1 MRKQLGFTAIE
12 LITAIIVLL
21 AAGTIF
27 WIQKNEVTVANR
39 DTLRKTSINAIY
51 YNLEELVYPQLKGY
65 PVKLNTDML
74 KAMDAALLKDPNGVE
89 INQAGSNYRYEPSSC
104 DGDVCQHYVLRASQ
118 FAFVDRLHT
127 KIGK

>member
-65 PVKLNTDML
+65 PAKLNTDML
-74 KAMDAALLKDPNGVE
+74 KAMDAALFKDPNGVE

-104 DGDVCQHYVLRASQ
+104 DGDVCQHYVLRADLEKEADFEKSS
-118 FAFVDRLHT
+118 RH
-127 KIGK
+127 